1 MNICTHNYTATDV
14 LLGGFITISYTIRPL
29 FCFYWAL
36 VEIHLPSLNCKLH
49 LLLKLS

>member
-29 FCFYWAL
+29 SVSIGLWSKSICRRSIANYTC
-36 VEIHLPSLNCKLH
+36 S
-49 LLLKLS
+49 